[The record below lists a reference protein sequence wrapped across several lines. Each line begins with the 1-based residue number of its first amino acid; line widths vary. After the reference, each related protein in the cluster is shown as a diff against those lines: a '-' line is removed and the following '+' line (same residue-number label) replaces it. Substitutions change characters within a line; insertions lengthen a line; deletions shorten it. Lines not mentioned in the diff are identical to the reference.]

1 MTHSVSRIERLWRST
16 VGKKVVMAVTGIV
29 LLSFVVVHML
39 GNLGV
44 FAGAA
49 SFDAYGR
56 WLREI
61 GSPMLGE
68 GGLLWVLRAGLLV
81 SLVLHVTAAVQLTK
95 RARAARPSKHA
106 HRAPVRGGIAARTMR
121 WGGLALAVFVVLHLL
136 DLTFGVLNP
145 HGVSGEIHR
154 NVVASLERPAVALG
168 YAAALLALGLHV
180 RHGIWSALQTL
191 GFTTGR
197 VHRRVA
203 LAVAVT
209 LTLGFLAVPVA
220 VAIGLVG

>member
-1 MTHSVSRIERLWRST
+1 VSRPLSRSQRLWRST
-16 VGKKVVMAVTGIV
+16 IGKKIVMAATGIV
-29 LLSFVVVHML
+29 LLSFVVIHML

-68 GGLLWVLRAGLLV
+68 GVLLWILRGGLLV
-81 SLVLHVTAAVQLTK
+81 ALVLHVTAAVQLTR
-95 RARAARPSKHA
+95 RAKAARPAAQA
-106 HRAPVRGGIAARTMR
+106 HRAPVRGGFAARTMR
-121 WGGLALAVFVVLHLL
+121 WGGLVIAVFLVFHLL

-145 HGVSGEIHR
+145 HGVPGEIHR
-154 NVVASLERPAVALG
+154 NVVSSLGRPAVALG
-168 YAAALLALGLHV
+168 HAIALLALGLHV

-191 GFTTGR
+191 GLRVGR
-197 VHRRVA
+197 EHRRIAGVLA
-203 LAVAVT
+203 LA

-220 VAIGLVG
+220 VVLGVVG